1 VRLPFGRNGHAP
13 APSAELREIA
23 QERDRLG
30 GGVALLQERLAELEL
45 ALESDGWVPW
55 GDRAD
60 GSEFGRAALDTLVR
74 RSRMFYLHNPLI
86 NRAVEVSA
94 LYVWGQDLT
103 VQAGH
108 PDADAVIQS
117 FWDANRRAI
126 TGQQASRALEVELKV
141 CGNVF
146 LALFGDPLSGA
157 VKVRPVPV
165 EQIREV
171 ITNPDDRMEPW
182 YYRRRWSQTDLEGRA
197 TQAEALYPDWR
208 YRPAVQP
215 DAIGTTPIEWG
226 ASLCHVKVGG
236 FLHWLFGCPE
246 TYAAQDWARAY
257 KESLEDDSTRSRA
270 LARFALILSTP
281 GGKRGVAAAK
291 SKLGTTF
298 GTSDLA
304 PDTNP
309 PPLAGSTFIGAEGVD
324 LKAMSVGGAMPPAD
338 HSRPLRVMTA
348 AGVGLPDTF
357 FGDADVGNHATAST
371 LDRPTEL
378 MANER
383 RNLWR
388 DTYSDLLGFVI
399 DRAATA
405 PLGPLRK
412 WATGVNPDGT
422 VLWRDDPA
430 TGEPFD
436 THVDL
441 DWPDLLEADVTK
453 RVGAIVSAA
462 TLDGH
467 PAVGTIPPE
476 TLSRLLMG
484 ALGVDDLDDELETLF
499 PDAAGDQQTEGL
511 TEALRDFRALIQQQ
525 LAT

>member
-1 VRLPFGRNGHAP
+1 MTAP
-13 APSAELREIA
+13 AA
-23 QERDRLG
+23 
-30 GGVALLQERLAELEL
+30 
-45 ALESDGWVPW
+45 VPW
-55 GDRAD
+55 
-60 GSEFGRAALDTLVR
+60 
-74 RSRMFYLHNPLI
+74 P
-86 NRAVEVSA
+86 
-94 LYVWGQDLT
+94 
-103 VQAGH
+103 
-108 PDADAVIQS
+108 
-117 FWDANRRAI
+117 
-126 TGQQASRALEVELKV
+126 ASR
-141 CGNVF
+141 
-146 LALFGDPLSGA
+146 
-157 VKVRPVPV
+157 
-165 EQIREV
+165 
-171 ITNPDDRMEPW
+171 
-182 YYRRRWSQTDLEGRA
+182 
-197 TQAEALYPDWR
+197 
-208 YRPAVQP
+208 
-215 DAIGTTPIEWG
+215 
-226 ASLCHVKVGG
+226 
-236 FLHWLFGCPE
+236 
-246 TYAAQDWARAY
+246 
-257 KESLEDDSTRSRA
+257 
-270 LARFALILSTP
+270 
-281 GGKRGVAAAK
+281 
-291 SKLGTTF
+291 
-298 GTSDLA
+298 
-304 PDTNP
+304 
-309 PPLAGSTFIGAEGVD
+309 STFIGAEGVD

-388 DTYSDLLGFVI
+388 DTYSDLLAFVI

-412 WATGVNPDGT
+412 WAAAVNPDGT

-436 THVDL
+436 VHVDL

-499 PDAAGDQQTEGL
+499 PDAAGDQQAEGL
-511 TEALRDFRALIQQQ
+511 TEALRDFRALVKQQ
-525 LAT
+525 LGA

>member
-1 VRLPFGRNGHAP
+1 MVSLPFRRPSPP
-13 APSAELREIA
+13 APDAQLREIA
-23 QERDRLG
+23 AERDRLG
-30 GGVALLQERLAELEL
+30 GGVAVLQERLAELEL
-45 ALESDGWVPW
+45 ALENDTWIPW
-55 GDRAD
+55 GDHSD
-60 GSEFGRAALDTLVR
+60 GGEFSRSALDTLVR
-74 RSRMFYLHNPLI
+74 QARLYYLKNPLI
-86 NRAVEVSA
+86 RRAVEVSA

-103 VQAGH
+103 VRGRH
-108 PDADAVIQS
+108 PDVDAVVQA
-117 FWDANRRAI
+117 FWDANRRAM

-141 CGNVF
+141 TGNVV
-146 LALFGDPLSGA
+146 LALFVEPITGA
-157 VKVRPVPV
+157 VKVRPVPI
-165 EQIREV
+165 EQIRQV
-171 ITNPDDRMEPW
+171 ITNPDDRQEPW
-182 YYRRRWSQTDLEGRA
+182 YYRRCWMQTDVEGRS
-197 TQAEALYPDWR
+197 TETELLYPDWR
-208 YRPAVQP
+208 YRPDSMPAM
-215 DAIGTTPIEWG
+215 IGTTPVEWG

-281 GGKRGVAAAK
+281 GGKRAVAAAK

-298 GTSDLA
+298 GTSDFA

-324 LKAMSVGGAMPPAD
+324 LKAMSVGGAMPPSD

-357 FGDADVGNHATAST
+357 FGDPDQGNLATAST

-378 MANER
+378 MSNER
-383 RNLWR
+383 RALWR
-388 DTYSDLLGFVI
+388 DVYGDLLAFVL

-405 PLGPLRK
+405 PLGPLRR
-412 WATGVNPDGT
+412 WAASVDADGA
-422 VLWRDDPA
+422 VEWRDDPA

-467 PAVGTIPPE
+467 PAVGTIPPK
-476 TLSRLLMG
+476 TLSRLLLG
-484 ALGVDDLDDELETLF
+484 ALGVDDLDEELETLF
-499 PDAAGDQQTEGL
+499 PEDQAGQVEGL
-511 TEALRDFRALIQQQ
+511 SEALRDLKAFIRER
-525 LAT
+525 LAS